1 MKIRETLRNARF
13 IGEMTA
19 KGLERHVRAML
30 APQHHEPTPLTSAAK
45 SHDPIPSMTE
55 PFEGYDLLTARQ
67 IIAQCRHWTAVAR
80 DDARRYEEATRGRRS
95 VIQALT

>member
-1 MKIRETLRNARF
+1 
-13 IGEMTA
+13 
-19 KGLERHVRAML
+19 
-30 APQHHEPTPLTSAAK
+30 
-45 SHDPIPSMTE
+45 MTE

-67 IIAQCRHWTAVAR
+67 IIAQCRDWTAVAR

>member
-19 KGLERHVRAML
+19 KGLERHVRAL
-30 APQHHEPTPLTSAAK
+30 LSPQRDESTPSAAK

-67 IIAQCRHWTAVAR
+67 IIAQCRDWTAVAR